1 MWSCSIEI
9 RDVGVQDTVQLLI
22 TAYPTKPSGV
32 FFVLPARRKQ
42 DRGLLIAL
50 ACLRERLSEMDY
62 VAV

>member
-1 MWSCSIEI
+1 MWRAVSL
-9 RDVGVQDTVQLLI
+9 RTTNPFVRLLLI

-42 DRGLLIAL
+42 DRRLLIAL
-50 ACLRERLSEMDY
+50 DCLWERLSEMDD